1 MANRAVLVLL
11 AMLTPW
17 CARANDTSA
26 ALETGGL
33 RFKQDPDIVMRSED
47 LLISEKQIRIVYRFF
62 NTSAADKTIMI
73 AFPMPDIVG
82 TAADENIGIPTD
94 DPKNMSL
101 SMARRRRRISSR
113 PRWPMVWT
121 RRRCCGSSG
130 SR

>member
-17 CARANDTSA
+17 CARSNDTSA

-47 LLISEKQIRIVYRFF
+47 LFISEKQIRIFYRFF

-82 TAADENIGIPTD
+82 TA
-94 DPKNMSL
+94 S
-101 SMARRRRRISSR
+101 
-113 PRWPMVWT
+113 
-121 RRRCCGSSG
+121 
-130 SR
+130 